1 MGFYLGK
8 EAVPRH
14 RLQALLARGEFDRAL
29 DLARTNS
36 MDEVDVHAARLLALM
51 REGGG
56 AGGVG
61 IGGGVGVSHVLSD
74 GTLSP
79 TFFEDVRGLFEK
91 LDSPAALGRACEA
104 AVRTP
109 LPSLGDVRKLLEV
122 WCGMVYVGDT
132 TTATLLVGILFFL
145 FKDMSRSRAA
155 RLRLF
160 WCRESYG
167 PVLVFR
173 KTF

>member
-1 MGFYLGK
+1 MK

-29 DLARTNS
+29 DLARANS
-36 MDEVDVHAARLLALM
+36 MDEVDVHVARLLALL

-56 AGGVG
+56 GVG
-61 IGGGVGVSHVLSD
+61 SVAAILSD

-79 TFFEDVRGLFEK
+79 VFFEDVRGLFEK

-109 LPSLGDVRKLLEV
+109 LPTLGDIRKLLEV
-122 WCGMVYVGDT
+122 WYVGDT
-132 TTATLLVGILFFL
+132 STT
-145 FKDMSRSRAA
+145 S
-155 RLRLF
+155 
-160 WCRESYG
+160 
-167 PVLVFR
+167 
-173 KTF
+173 